1 MKVELLR
8 TARIEHKAGEIVEV
22 SPETYNFLLCVGS
35 ARAVEEEKEEEEV
48 KKPTRTR
55 KTTSKGK

>member
-22 SPETYNFLLCVGS
+22 SPATYNFLLCVGS

-48 KKPTRTR
+48 KKPRTR